1 MTGAG
6 TSALP
11 PAVTHPRSGLPR
23 WPLAIG
29 FGVPLA
35 LIVLAASPLG
45 PNPLY
50 VLIGI
55 PALLL
60 VWVVAGARA
69 LIAGVR
75 SAMRRDWR
83 QCALAS
89 ALPIVLLAVA
99 LNPFGFVR
107 ACNYVGDVLHFV
119 VARPYYDGQIAALPA
134 DDRPRLVVF
143 DWGGMVWA
151 STGLVYDETD
161 QVALPPGS
169 QSADWLAAAS
179 HSELSCEGYG
189 VRPLW
194 GHYYLAS
201 FTC

>member
-1 MTGAG
+1 MTEAG

-23 WPLAIG
+23 WPVAIG
-29 FGVPLA
+29 LGVPLA
-35 LIVLAASPLG
+35 LIILAASPLG

-75 SAMRRDWR
+75 SAMRKDWR

-107 ACNYVGDVLHFV
+107 ACNYVGDVPHFV
-119 VARPYYDGQIAALPA
+119 VAKPYYDRRIAALPA
-134 DDRPRLVVF
+134 DDRPRLSY
-143 DWGGMVWA
+143 
-151 STGLVYDETD
+151 STG
-161 QVALPPGS
+161 AAWCGLP
-169 QSADWLAAAS
+169 ADWSTTRPTKSRCHLVANPPIGWRPRAKAS
-179 HSELSCEGYG
+179 
-189 VRPLW
+189 
-194 GHYYLAS
+194 
-201 FTC
+201 